1 MLTFEETA
9 VVDAAHR
16 LTLQVPPTVTPGEHH
31 VVVMIDESPLKIG
44 GGALWKGLSPLQR
57 AEEFRSWVA
66 ALKPRALPADPATT
80 FSRES
85 IYD

>member
-1 MLTFEETA
+1 MMTFEETA

-16 LTLQVPPTVTPGEHH
+16 LTLQVPQTVTPGEHH
-31 VVVMIDESPLKIG
+31 VVVMIDERPLTLQ
-44 GGALWKGLSPLQR
+44 GGALWKELSPHQR
-57 AEEFRSWVA
+57 AEEFRAWVA
-66 ALKPRALPADPATT
+66 ALKPLPLPANPATT